1 MYIYIYIPHLDGTQL
16 LRDLEGLNHHHHD
29 HDHDHDHDH
38 HDDETLVSRNP
49 VLSSLSSLQDPNHCM
64 ILQLYPPKLYTTP
77 TKTTIFI
84 RF

>member
-16 LRDLEGLNHHHHD
+16 LRDLEGLNHHHHHD

-49 VLSSLSSLQDPNHCM
+49 VLSSLS
-64 ILQLYPPKLYTTP
+64 
-77 TKTTIFI
+77 
-84 RF
+84 